1 MYEDSEK
8 YNDSVI
14 HLVDEV
20 FEDTESLDQHL
31 DYLDR
36 CVGLKEFVDDVIDH
50 EGARGLLRYQ
60 RGVRSA
66 DMVLFEGYSYN
77 KTPGY
82 GITSKNGFKKLLMAR
97 EDDGSLLFVFTNSA
111 YNYQSAEYIDHHCGS
126 MYMLPDMRTE
136 VALRTF
142 KNIPFDSAKYDEQSI
157 WIDPIG
163 EDKGVKITNNGEI
176 VKNLINPASQK
187 ILSLEEYDNNRITLT
202 NAFLEGLDGEISDF
216 GRQEIVF
223 PYR

>member
-1 MYEDSEK
+1 MYEGAEQH
-8 YNDSVI
+8 NNSVI

-20 FEDTESLDQHL
+20 FEDTESLDLHL
-31 DYLDR
+31 NYLDR
-36 CVGLKEFVDDVIDH
+36 CVGLKEFVSDVIDH

-66 DMVLFEGYSYN
+66 DMILFEGYSYN
-77 KTPGY
+77 KNPGY

-136 VALRTF
+136 IALRTF
-142 KNIPFDSAKYDEQSI
+142 KNIPLSSAQYDGQSM

-163 EDKGVKITNNGEI
+163 EDRGVKITNKGEI
-176 VKNLINPASQK
+176 VKNLINPDPQK
-187 ILSLEEYDNNRITLT
+187 ILSLEEYDNDRITLT
-202 NAFLEGLDGEISDF
+202 NAFLDGLDEEIAGFD
-216 GRQEIVF
+216 RQEIIF